1 MVVDPSK
8 RSTSSDLLHH
18 ELFSHNNWLDD
29 FSGKLKNIISI
40 YESTVSK
47 SLAKKNQAKKASE
60 AQIEKMK
67 RQKQIDKQNEINR
80 IKEMNKQ
87 LEIQKLKEISQFII
101 QSETN
106 PHQQQASST
115 NIQKHSNS
123 NLSYKDNIISDN
135 DIYNHKQKNSPSTD
149 NLVNTTTAT
158 TTSMSNNNVSRNSYN
173 NLNNLNTNT
182 RLPKIESVH
191 EHDSESALK
200 SNNKPTSPTH
210 VSLNTTSSI
219 KHSTDNKVNGKYH
232 SNSIDYGQVI
242 AENLKSNSIL
252 SINTSIHNS
261 NKNELASNS
270 LTNTNRLHA
279 LNSNSNTY
287 FGSHNNV
294 FILEETY
301 KLNNGSD
308 FNTNGFYKNHN
319 LKRQTELKQS
329 NSKIESSLNLPQVKQ
344 IERKLF
350 A

>member
-1 MVVDPSK
+1 M
-8 RSTSSDLLHH
+8 
-18 ELFSHNNWLDD
+18 
-29 FSGKLKNIISI
+29 
-40 YESTVSK
+40 SK

-101 QSETN
+101 QNETA
-106 PHQQQASST
+106 PQQASTT

-123 NLSYKDNIISDN
+123 NLSYKDNIINDN
-135 DIYNHKQKNSPSTD
+135 DIYNHKQKNSSTD
-149 NLVNTTTAT
+149 NLVNNNTTTT
-158 TTSMSNNNVSRNSYN
+158 TTSMSNNNASRNSYN

-210 VSLNTTSSI
+210 VNLNTNNMIKNSI
-219 KHSTDNKVNGKYH
+219 DNSKVNTKYH

-252 SINTSIHNS
+252 SINTSIHN
-261 NKNELASNS
+261 KNELASNS
-270 LTNTNRLHA
+270 LTNTNRLHS

-301 KLNNGSD
+301 KLNNGSEL
-308 FNTNGFYKNHN
+308 NANSFYKNH
-319 LKRQTELKQS
+319 KRQNELKQS
-329 NSKIESSLNLPQVKQ
+329 NSKIEGGLNLPQVKQ
-344 IERKLF
+344 IERELLF
-350 A
+350 VKIFEHNI